1 MARGAVRAIWS
12 TFRGIGRA
20 IRGRPGVFAGFAVGV
35 FAFNLVLPL
44 AVLSVFRR
52 PVDFF
57 TFNPWLS
64 RLPEWLASDQATLG
78 KKLDFLSQMAIAWF
92 SADSPVEG
100 VEWGFILDVP
110 TLSRFL
116 LTALLFGTYFA
127 LWFYRRDQVRACGW
141 APRVSRHGGMA
152 GAVTSV
158 LGFTSVPCSVAGCG
172 VPVLPVVG
180 MALTGVSTT
189 TLRFFSE
196 TSRIAIAVVLIGVA
210 LGVAYYGWLV
220 GTTEEE
226 ARRG

>member
-1 MARGAVRAIWS
+1 MRRAARAIRR
-12 TFRGIGRA
+12 TGRGIGRA
-20 IRGRPGVFAGFAVGV
+20 VRGRPGVFAGAAFGV

-44 AVLSVFRR
+44 VVLSVFRK

-78 KKLDFLSQMAIAWF
+78 KKLEFLSQMAIAWF
-92 SADSPVEG
+92 SADNPVEG

-141 APRVSRHGGMA
+141 APRMSRHGGVA
-152 GAVTSV
+152 GAATSV

-189 TLRFFSE
+189 TLRFFAEASQ
-196 TSRIAIAVVLIGVA
+196 IAIAVVLTGVA
-210 LGVAYYGWLV
+210 LGVIYYGWLV
-220 GTTEEE
+220 GTTEEA